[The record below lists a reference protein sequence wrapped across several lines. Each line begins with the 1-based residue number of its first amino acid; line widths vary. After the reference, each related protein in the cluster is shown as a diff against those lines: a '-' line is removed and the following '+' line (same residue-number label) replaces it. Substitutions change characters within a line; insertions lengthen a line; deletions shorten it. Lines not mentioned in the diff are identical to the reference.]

1 MAGEEKKTEYSSEQF
16 CTRNDPTFILE
27 QMWGALVV
35 FAALLFGNQ
44 QMIASA
50 FLSLRTQQLV
60 YGLAVLIGI
69 FFILLLICLFY
80 ANRWYKTTITVVD
93 GMLISE
99 QKTLLRKKNSIALS
113 NISNINLEQ
122 NLFERLIGTY
132 KVKLDTNSLSTA
144 EQTDVK
150 IVLNRKRAEQL
161 KQLIMQRVEKTE
173 EMELERESLAD
184 QQQVAASQE
193 LVISYTPAQ
202 IFQNALFNTSIAL
215 ILATIVVLVVT
226 IFAVLETMGSIKSL
240 GSALLGIV
248 VQAGVLLS
256 LVKGLL
262 DGWFKD
268 YHFQA
273 KRSKDQIYVQS
284 GLLKKV
290 EYTIPLHKI
299 QAVSFSS
306 TCLSRMFGRYYV
318 EVINVGGEGEDATG
332 RKILLMGKESELKD
346 KLALLLPEYP
356 YPEAKEMKKQ
366 PVCMLFWHLI
376 WAVIL
381 GGMISAGAIWGFE
394 VASHSVLS
402 DRTLWWI
409 LLMIGICMI
418 GIVIACFSYL
428 TVGLYIDE
436 DYLILE
442 RGCFAKTRVTL
453 PYKNMQYIKVTQG
466 IFGKLFHVSTA
477 QIQVLASA
485 VNSSQSTR
493 QYPTDQIE
501 QIVIKFQQK
510 YHRKLVEIDKK

>member
-1 MAGEEKKTEYSSEQF
+1 MAGEENKTEFHAEQF

-27 QMWGALVV
+27 QMWGALVAFV
-35 FAALLFGNQ
+35 AILFGNQ
-44 QMIASA
+44 QTIVSA
-50 FLSLRTQQLV
+50 FLSLRTQQFI
-60 YGLAVLIGI
+60 YGLVMLIVIIFI
-69 FFILLLICLFY
+69 FFLICLFY
-80 ANRWYKTTITVVD
+80 VNRWYKTTITVVD

-99 QKTLLRKKNSIALS
+99 QKTMLRKKNSIALS

-150 IVLNRKRAEQL
+150 IVLNRQRAEQL
-161 KQLIMQRVEKTE
+161 KRLIMQRVEKAE
-173 EMELERESLAD
+173 ELEREASFEE
-184 QQQVAASQE
+184 QQVVRSKE
-193 LVISYTPAQ
+193 FDITYTPAQ
-202 IFQNALFNTSIAL
+202 IFKNALFNTSIAL
-215 ILATIVVLVVT
+215 ILATIAAFVFT
-226 IFAVLETMGSIKSL
+226 IFAVTEMMGSIKSI

-262 DGWFKD
+262 DGWLKD

-394 VASHSVLS
+394 VASHSVLF

>member
-1 MAGEEKKTEYSSEQF
+1 MAGEENKTEYSEQF

-27 QMWGALVV
+27 QMWGALVAFV
-35 FAALLFGNQ
+35 AILFGNQ
-44 QMIASA
+44 QMIVSA
-50 FLSLRTQQLV
+50 FLSLRTQQFI

-69 FFILLLICLFY
+69 IFVFFLICLFY
-80 ANRWYKTTITVVD
+80 VNRWYKTTITVVD

-99 QKTLLRKKNSIALS
+99 QKTMLRRKNSIALS

-132 KVKLDTNSLSTA
+132 KLKLDTNSLSTA

-150 IVLNRKRAEQL
+150 IVLNKQRAEQL
-161 KQLIMQRVEKTE
+161 KQLIMQRVEKAE
-173 EMELERESLAD
+173 ELERESSSEE
-184 QQQVAASQE
+184 QQVVME
-193 LVISYTPAQ
+193 KEFDITYTPAQ
-202 IFQNALFNTSIAL
+202 IFKNALFNTSIAL
-215 ILATIVVLVVT
+215 ILATIAAFLFT
-226 IFAVLETMGSIKSL
+226 IFAVMETMGSIKSI
-240 GSALLGIV
+240 GSALFGIV

-262 DGWFKD
+262 DGWLKD

-273 KRSKDQIYVQS
+273 KRNKDQIYVQS

-332 RKILLMGKESELKD
+332 RKILLMGKEKELKD
-346 KLALLLPEYP
+346 KLAILLPEYP

-366 PVCMLFWHLI
+366 PVCMLLWHLI

-394 VASHSVLS
+394 AATHSALS
-402 DRTLWWI
+402 DRMLWGI
-409 LLMIGICMI
+409 LLMIGIGMI
-418 GIVIACFSYL
+418 GIVIACLSYL

-442 RGCFAKTRVTL
+442 RGCFGKNRVTL

-493 QYPTDQIE
+493 QYPTDQID